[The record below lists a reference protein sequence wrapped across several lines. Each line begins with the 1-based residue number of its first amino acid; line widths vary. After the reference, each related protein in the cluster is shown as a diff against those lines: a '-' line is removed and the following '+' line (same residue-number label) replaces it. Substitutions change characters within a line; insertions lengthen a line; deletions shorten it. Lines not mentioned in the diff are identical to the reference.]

1 MPGWGPGHS
10 QSPWLYV
17 AALGPVSPQSQMG
30 PVEPGVPGHLL
41 GWHHSPDSGNG
52 GGGSTREAP
61 QTCAFPRK
69 APLASS
75 LRARDALGRTW
86 IQFLAPIPDTPTTAL
101 GELGQVS
108 GRVESSWGLVSGP
121 HPWAGQLLGTGKWG
135 PSWAQEAA
143 PTLAGQL
150 DSFLW

>member
-10 QSPWLYV
+10 QSPPPWLYV
-17 AALGPVSPQSQMG
+17 VALGSVGSESQIG
-30 PVEPGVPGHLL
+30 PVEPSVPEHLL

-61 QTCAFPRK
+61 QTAQTCAFPRK

-75 LRARDALGRTW
+75 LRARDALGRW

-108 GRVESSWGLVSGP
+108 GRVESACKWTP
-121 HPWAGQLLGTGKWG
+121 PLGW
-135 PSWAQEAA
+135 AA
-143 PTLAGQL
+143 PGDRRQL
-150 DSFLW
+150 PPWQAS